1 MGLLD
6 FLGQLTQAGLN
17 NRAQNRQ
24 NDFNA
29 SQADLNRQFQAQ
41 EAQIA
46 RDWQEQQYN
55 LYSSPQAMVRQYQ
68 DAGLNPA
75 LMYGQNLQSSTG
87 SSPMPS
93 GSSASGSA
101 LGVSGATGNIVNSI
115 ISLAKLKQ
123 DIAESKSRENAN
135 NASAFASERAGLASN
150 SASAKNYSD
159 IKIGK
164 QQIRES
170 KHRIYKMIAET
181 DSLKLKQQAQALEP
195 LLTREEIK
203 LKRGQQLNLSYQ
215 NFKEQYIYS
224 FYERNSFYPEDSVI
238 RSAWSVLDGIVQ
250 NIQFYGGKIVNFGKS
265 LIPSYDSK

>member
-17 NRAQNRQ
+17 KRAQIRQ

-55 LYSSPQAMVRQYQ
+55 QYSSPQAMVRQYQ

-101 LGVSGATGNIVNSI
+101 LGVSGATGNIVESI
-115 ISLAKLKQ
+115 GSLARLKSEIDNIKADTDSKKADALLKGSTVALNQ
-123 DIAESKSRENAN
+123 SVQNLNSKQMSKIDSEIALMKEQANTERSKQEATVIENAIKLSQKKQIDMK
-135 NASAFASERAGLASN
+135 NAISSEFEKTFGFQADSDTIGLLLLSSSN
-150 SASAKNYSD
+150 LIQSVVGGGFGLLNKLLPQ
-159 IKIGK
+159 K
-164 QQIRES
+164 
-170 KHRIYKMIAET
+170 
-181 DSLKLKQQAQALEP
+181 SLKL
-195 LLTREEIK
+195 
-203 LKRGQQLNLSYQ
+203 
-215 NFKEQYIYS
+215 
-224 FYERNSFYPEDSVI
+224 
-238 RSAWSVLDGIVQ
+238 
-250 NIQFYGGKIVNFGKS
+250 
-265 LIPSYDSK
+265 PSKK